1 MKGKIFLFLFGLP
14 FFSVGAF
21 MLYLCVTD
29 FIDASEMRGWS
40 AAQATLSSA
49 GYSSHSGDDS
59 TTYEAFATYSYE
71 VNGMRYTSSRV
82 GLAGGADNIG
92 EYQRDL
98 GNELRA
104 AMNAKRPITIYY
116 DPQAPDQAIIDR
128 EVRWGL
134 IGFRS
139 IFVLVFGGV
148 GGGMMFWAF
157 KAPRAKDSSDPR
169 FADAPWL
176 ANDAWQTATI
186 KSNSRSA
193 MFVAW
198 GFAAIWNAISAPLPF
213 VIYREVGQQ
222 QNFIA
227 LIGLLFPLVGIGL
240 AVWAFRR
247 TREWK
252 RFGATPVE
260 LDPFP
265 GSIGG
270 HVGGTIE
277 LKLPYD
283 GAGQFELTLTNLKSY
298 ISGSGKNRSR
308 RERAEWQDSQ
318 LAYAES
324 SNVGTRLTFQFE
336 VPEGLRESAAAP
348 EDSTYHLW
356 RLNVHGELEGTNF
369 DRDFEIPVYPTAKT
383 SSHLAR
389 HAVETA
395 KDEQVKLDEQRALK
409 RMNLDYGLAER
420 RVHFPMGRNFMSGA
434 IGILIGGS
442 FAAAGWFL
450 AISEGERIFGSIFG
464 GVGLLVALGTLYM
477 ISNSLT
483 VWREGGALHG
493 LRRVFGI
500 PVRRSQINL
509 SQIERFTTDSS
520 MQSQSGGKHRMHYSV
535 YAHDTSGN
543 KMRVGEGF
551 AGEGEAN
558 AAIRVLCRE
567 FSITPRTPIAT
578 VGADDFDALAADS

>member
-1 MKGKIFLFLFGLP
+1 MKGKVFLFLFGLP
-14 FFSVGAF
+14 FFGVGAF
-21 MLYLCVTD
+21 MLYLIAD
-29 FIDASEMRGWS
+29 DAVEASQMRGWS
-40 AAQATLSSA
+40 ATQATLSDA

-59 TTYEAFATYSYE
+59 TTYEAYATYAYD
-71 VNGMRYTSSRV
+71 VNGVRYVSSRV

-92 EYQRDL
+92 DYQRDM

-104 AMNAKRPITIYY
+104 AMSGQRPITVYY
-116 DPQAPDQAIIDR
+116 DPEAPSEAIIDR

-148 GGGMMFWAF
+148 GGGLMFWAF
-157 KAPRAKDSSDPR
+157 KAPRAKDNSDPR
-169 FADAPWL
+169 YRDAPWL
-176 ANDAWQTATI
+176 ANDDWQTATI
-186 KSNSRSA
+186 KSNSRAS

-198 GFAAIWNAISAPLPF
+198 GFAAFWNAVSAPLPF

-222 QNFIA
+222 NFIA
-227 LIGLLFPLVGIGL
+227 LVGLLFPLIGIGL

-277 LKLPYD
+277 LGIPYD
-283 GAGQFELTLTNLKSY
+283 GTGQFELTLTNLKSY

-318 LAYAES
+318 VAYAES
-324 SNVGTRLTFQFE
+324 SLAGTRLTFQFA
-336 VPEGLRESAAAP
+336 VPEGLEESAAAP
-348 EDSTYHLW
+348 DSSTYHLW
-356 RLNVHGELEGTNF
+356 RLNVHGELAGTNF
-369 DRDFEIPVYPTAKT
+369 DRDFEIPVYATAAT
-383 SSHLAR
+383 SASLAK

-395 KDEQVKLDEQRALK
+395 RGEQDKLDEQRALK
-409 RMNLDYGLAER
+409 RMGLEYGLADR
-420 RVHFPMGRNFMSGA
+420 RVHFPMGRNFVSGL
-434 IGILIGGS
+434 IGILIGGT

-450 AISEGERIFGSIFG
+450 AVSEGERVFGSIFG
-464 GVGLLVALGTLYM
+464 GVGALVALGTLYM

-483 VWREGGALHG
+483 VWREAGSLHA
-493 LRRVFGI
+493 LRRVFGV
-500 PVRRSQINL
+500 PVRGLKIGL
-509 SQIERFTTDSS
+509 SQVDRFSTDSS
-520 MQSQSGGKHRMHYSV
+520 MQTQSGGKHRMHYSV
-535 YAHDTSGN
+535 YAHAADGT
-543 KMRVGEGF
+543 KMCVGEGF
-551 AGEGEAN
+551 QGEGEAN
-558 AAIRVLCRE
+558 AAIRVFCRE
-567 FSITPRTPIAT
+567 FSITPRSPVETA
-578 VGADDFDALAADS
+578 VADAEFDALAADG

>member
-1 MKGKIFLFLFGLP
+1 MKGKVFLFLFGLP
-14 FFSVGAF
+14 FFGVGAF
-21 MLYLCVTD
+21 MLYLIGD
-29 FIDASEMRGWS
+29 DAVEASQMRGWS
-40 AAQATLSSA
+40 SARATLSDA

-59 TTYEAFATYSYE
+59 TTYEAYATYAYE
-71 VNGMRYTSSRV
+71 VNGVRYVSSRV

-92 EYQRDL
+92 DYQRDL

-104 AMNAKRPITIYY
+104 AMNAQRPITVYY
-116 DPQAPDQAIIDR
+116 DPEAPSEAIIDR
-128 EVRWGL
+128 ELRWGL

-148 GGGMMFWAF
+148 GGGLMFWAF

-169 FADAPWL
+169 YRDAPWL
-176 ANDAWQTATI
+176 ANDDWQTATI
-186 KSNSRSA
+186 KSNSRAS

-198 GFAAIWNAISAPLPF
+198 GFAAFWNAVSAPLPF
-213 VIYREVGQQ
+213 VVYREVGQQ
-222 QNFIA
+222 NFIA
-227 LIGLLFPLVGIGL
+227 LAGLLFPLIGIGL

-277 LKLPYD
+277 LGVPYD
-283 GAGQFELTLTNLKSY
+283 GTGQFELTLTNLKSY

-318 LAYAES
+318 VAYAES
-324 SNVGTRLTFQFE
+324 SLAGTRLTFQFE
-336 VPEGLRESAAAP
+336 VPEGLKESAA
-348 EDSTYHLW
+348 EQDSSTYHLW

-369 DRDFEIPVYPTAKT
+369 DRDFEIPVYATAKT
-383 SSHLAR
+383 STSLAR

-395 KDEQVKLDEQRALK
+395 RGEQDKLDEQRAIK
-409 RMNLDYGLAER
+409 RMGLEYGLADR
-420 RVHFPMGRNFMSGA
+420 RVHFPMGRNFASGM
-434 IGILIGGS
+434 IGVLIGGT

-450 AISEGERIFGSIFG
+450 VVSEGERVFGSIFG
-464 GVGLLVALGTLYM
+464 GVGALVALGTLYM

-483 VWREGGALHG
+483 VWREAGSLHA
-493 LRRVFGI
+493 LRRVFGV
-500 PVRRSQINL
+500 PVRRLKIGL
-509 SQIERFTTDSS
+509 SQVDRFSTNSS
-520 MQSQSGGKHRMHYSV
+520 MQTQSGGKHRMHYSL
-535 YAHDTSGN
+535 YAHASDGT
-543 KMRVGEGF
+543 KMCVGEGF
-551 AGEGEAN
+551 QGEGEAN
-558 AAIRVLCRE
+558 AAIRVICRE
-567 FSITPRTPIAT
+567 FSITPRSP
-578 VGADDFDALAADS
+578 VESSLPSDEFDALAADG